1 MLISNTMMT
10 AYYLGWKIILLRK
23 SKNLSFSGTYKYYLI
38 LLPVLFLISNV
49 FSKEIIIEPGENAHE
64 RLQEAMILMEEGD
77 TLLIKSGYYSFED
90 GLSLDID
97 GVTVIGEGMDKT
109 ILDFKN
115 QQSGAQG
122 LLVTSNKVTLKDFA
136 ILDAKGD
143 ALKVIGAMGINMIN
157 LRTEWTGGP
166 KSTNGAYG
174 FYPVESEDVLIDG
187 CVAIGASDA
196 GIYVGQSKNIIV
208 RNSIA
213 QYNVAGIEIENSYYA
228 DVYNNLASHN
238 TGGILIFDLP
248 DLPQQGGH
256 HIRVFENQSIDNDT
270 DNFAPEGNIVGE
282 VPRGTGIII
291 MANSDVEVFN
301 NLLSGNG
308 TVNLSIVS
316 YSDETDDPN
325 YYPHP
330 KRIQVHN
337 NTYGPAG
344 FDPDIN
350 TGELAKT
357 LFEISNGNMPD
368 IFWDG
373 VAPLS
378 QLIFGQPE
386 EEKLIISEDP
396 DVTFLTISAIKYMM
410 GFSNSTLTD
419 IDEFQGVINPLQPID
434 IDGI

>member
-1 MLISNTMMT
+1 M
-10 AYYLGWKIILLRK
+10 KIISLKK
-23 SKNLSFSGTYKYYLI
+23 SKNISSLGAFKHYLF
-38 LLPVLFLISNV
+38 LLPALFLFTNV

-301 NLLSGNG
+301 NLMSGNG

-325 YYPHP
+325 DYPHP
-330 KRIQVHN
+330 KRIQGN
-337 NTYGPAG
+337 NKTNGSKG
-344 FDPDIN
+344 IEPDIM
-350 TGELAKT
+350 TGEVEKT
-357 LFEISNGNMPD
+357 R
-368 IFWDG
+368 
-373 VAPLS
+373 
-378 QLIFGQPE
+378 
-386 EEKLIISEDP
+386 
-396 DVTFLTISAIKYMM
+396 
-410 GFSNSTLTD
+410 
-419 IDEFQGVINPLQPID
+419 
-434 IDGI
+434 

>member
-1 MLISNTMMT
+1 MHIKSKYKYLLFSKVFLLISLMMP
-10 AYYLGWKIILLRK
+10 
-23 SKNLSFSGTYKYYLI
+23 SFVVSA
-38 LLPVLFLISNV
+38 
-49 FSKEIIIEPGENAHE
+49 KEIVVEPGGNAYE
-64 RLQEAMILMEEGD
+64 RLQEAMILMNEGD
-77 TLLIKSGYYSFED
+77 VLLIKSGYYKFED
-90 GLSLDID
+90 GLSLDVND
-97 GVTVIGEGMDKT
+97 VTILGEGMDET
-109 ILDFKN
+109 ILDFQD

-122 LLVTSNKVTLKDFA
+122 LLVTSDGVTLKDFS

-143 ALKVIGAMGINMIN
+143 ALKVIGAKGINMIN
-157 LRTEWTGGP
+157 LKTEWTGGP
-166 KSTNGAYG
+166 KSSNGAYG

-256 HIRVFENQSIDNDT
+256 HIRVFKNKSIDNDT

-291 MANSDVEVFN
+291 MANSDVEVFD
-301 NLLSGNG
+301 NLMSGNG

-330 KRIQVHN
+330 RRIQIHN
-337 NTYGPAG
+337 NTYGSSG
-344 FDPDIN
+344 FDPDIQ
-350 TGELAKT
+350 TGELAKM

-373 VAPLS
+373 VAPMS
-378 QLIFGQPE
+378 QMIFGQPDD
-386 EEKLIISEDP
+386 EKLILNENSET
-396 DVTFLTISAIKYMM
+396 TFLTISAIKYML
-410 GFSNSTLTD
+410 GFSNPIRTD
-419 IDEFQGVINPLQPID
+419 KEEFKGAINPLEPIN

>member
-1 MLISNTMMT
+1 MHIKSKHKYLLSSKVFLLISLMVSS
-10 AYYLGWKIILLRK
+10 LLV
-23 SKNLSFSGTYKYYLI
+23 SA
-38 LLPVLFLISNV
+38 
-49 FSKEIIIEPGENAHE
+49 KEIVVEPGDNAYE
-64 RLQEAMILMEEGD
+64 RLQEAMILMNEGD
-77 TLLIKSGYYSFED
+77 ILLIKSGYYKFED
-90 GLSLDID
+90 GLSLDVNK
-97 GVTVIGEGMDKT
+97 VTILGEGMDET
-109 ILDFKN
+109 ILDFQD

-122 LLVTSNKVTLKDFA
+122 LLVTSDGVTLKDFS

-143 ALKVIGAMGINMIN
+143 ALKVIGAKGINMIN
-157 LRTEWTGGP
+157 LKTEWTGGP
-166 KSTNGAYG
+166 KSSNGAYG

-256 HIRVFENQSIDNDT
+256 HIRVFKNKSIDNDT

-291 MANSDVEVFN
+291 MANSDVEVFD
-301 NLLSGNG
+301 NLISGNG

-330 KRIQVHN
+330 RRIQIHN
-337 NTYGPAG
+337 NTYGPSG
-344 FDPDIN
+344 FDPDIQ
-350 TGELAKT
+350 TGELAKM

-373 VAPLS
+373 VAPMS
-378 QLIFGQPE
+378 QMIFGQPDD
-386 EEKLIISEDP
+386 EKLILNENSET
-396 DVTFLTISAIKYMM
+396 TFLTISAIKYML
-410 GFSNSTLTD
+410 GFASPIRTD
-419 IDEFQGVINPLQPID
+419 KEEFEGVINPLEPIK

>member
-1 MLISNTMMT
+1 MKKLNIFCIS
-10 AYYLGWKIILLRK
+10 IISVLLL
-23 SKNLSFSGTYKYYLI
+23 NI
-38 LLPVLFLISNV
+38 NA
-49 FSKEIIIEPGENAHE
+49 KEIFIEPGLNAHE
-64 RLQEAMILMEEGD
+64 RLQEAMILMQEGD
-77 TLLIKSGYYSFED
+77 ILTIKSGYYSFED
-90 GLSLDID
+90 GLSLDVD
-97 GVTVIGEGMDKT
+97 KVTVRGEGMDST

-115 QQSGAQG
+115 QKSGAQG
-122 LLVTSNKVTLKDFA
+122 LLVTSNEV
-136 ILDAKGD
+136 ILENFSIMDAKGD
-143 ALKVIGAMGINMIN
+143 ALKVIGSKGISMLN
-157 LRTEWTGGP
+157 LKTEWTGGP

-228 DVYNNLASHN
+228 DVYDNLASHN
-238 TGGILIFDLP
+238 TAGILVFDLP

-256 HIRVFENQSIDNDT
+256 HIRVFDNEAINNDT

-301 NLLSGNG
+301 NLMSGNG

-316 YSDETDDPN
+316 YGDETDDQD

-337 NTYGPAG
+337 NTYGPSG
-344 FDPDIN
+344 FDPDLE
-350 TGELAKT
+350 TGDLAKA
-357 LFEISNGNMPD
+357 LYEISEGNMPD
-368 IFWDG
+368 VFWDG
-373 VAPLS
+373 IIPLS
-378 QLIFGQPE
+378 QMILGQPND
-386 EEKLIISEDP
+386 EKLILSEENST
-396 DVTFLTISAIKYMM
+396 TFLTISPIKYML
-410 GFSNSTLTD
+410 GFSSPVRTD
-419 IDEFQGVINPLQPID
+419 MKEFEGEIIPLEPISINTFW
-434 IDGI
+434 

>member
-1 MLISNTMMT
+1 MIFALFVYSIS
-10 AYYLGWKIILLRK
+10 
-23 SKNLSFSGTYKYYLI
+23 
-38 LLPVLFLISNV
+38 LFA
-49 FSKEIIIEPGENAHE
+49 KEIVIEPGEDAQE
-64 RLQEAMILMEEGD
+64 RLQEAMILMSEGD
-77 TLLIKSGYYSFED
+77 TLLIKAGYYNFED
-90 GLSLDID
+90 GLSLDVN
-97 GVTVIGEGMDKT
+97 GVMVIGEGMDKT

-122 LLVTSNKVTLKDFA
+122 LLVTSDKVTLKDFA

-143 ALKVIGAMGINMIN
+143 ALKVIGAKGINMIN
-157 LRTEWTGGP
+157 LKTEWTGGP

-208 RNSIA
+208 RNSTA

-256 HIRVFENQSIDNDT
+256 HIRVFENRSIDNDT

-301 NLLSGNG
+301 NLMSGNG

-337 NTYGPAG
+337 NTYGPGG

-350 TGELAKT
+350 TGDLAKT

-378 QLIFGQPE
+378 QMIFGQPDD
-386 EEKLIISEDP
+386 EKLIIREDSE
-396 DVTFLTISAIKYMM
+396 VSFLTISAVKYMM
-410 GFSNSTLTD
+410 GFSNPIRTNKE
-419 IDEFQGVINPLQPID
+419 EFKGVINPLEPIN